1 MLSFCPRME
10 GNPMLKKR
18 DLHDCQNLY
27 ELMVHPEVFPF
38 VRHKPASY
46 DEFIFITK
54 QLLEAEEQGE
64 LVSRT
69 ITDEWGAPIGT
80 INLFDIEDGA
90 GFLGTWLGKPYHG
103 KGYNQVAKDAFFDE
117 LFYELGME
125 RIFMKI
131 RKSNIRSIKAA
142 EKLPYVI
149 NANELYKSLYD
160 EINEKEDTYH
170 LFAIPKDLY
179 TLYRLRQQ
187 DEEQQAK
194 EA

>member
-1 MLSFCPRME
+1 
-10 GNPMLKKR
+10 
-18 DLHDCQNLY
+18 
-27 ELMVHPEVFPF
+27 
-38 VRHKPASY
+38 
-46 DEFIFITK
+46 
-54 QLLEAEEQGE
+54 
-64 LVSRT
+64 
-69 ITDEWGAPIGT
+69 
-80 INLFDIEDGA
+80 
-90 GFLGTWLGKPYHG
+90 
-103 KGYNQVAKDAFFDE
+103 
-117 LFYELGME
+117 ME